1 MTPYVMHVIHDI
13 ADGTWHLRQGES
25 SLGRFAT
32 RAEAEQ
38 AGQVRGS
45 ELHEDGSQAQL
56 VVHHE
61 SGSID
66 HEYICGHD
74 PERFPE

>member
-1 MTPYVMHVIHDI
+1 MTPYVMHVVHSA
-13 ADGTWHLRQGES
+13 ADGKWHLKHGGS
-25 SLGRFAT
+25 SLGGFTT

-38 AGQVRGS
+38 AGQDRGS
-45 ELHEDGSQAQL
+45 EVHEDGSEAQL
-56 VVHHE
+56 IVHHE

-66 HEYICGHD
+66 HEYFCGHD